1 MTAPGSEALALLS
14 PSTSLAA
21 EDGDSARNSL
31 STADWEHFVENDA
44 ASRIQ
49 AWYRGHRFRLVVR
62 RGQERERY
70 QLNRWESEKAQAA
83 RIAALRSQVAEAD
96 AAIALQREQNHTE
109 EIARLEAELLAR
121 EVAYAELL
129 EQHERLR
136 ERRLEAERQPWRGR
150 WAAPEPEPAPELEP
164 EPEPE

>member
-44 ASRIQ
+44 ACRIQ

-62 RGQERERY
+62 R
-70 QLNRWESEKAQAA
+70 
-83 RIAALRSQVAEAD
+83 
-96 AAIALQREQNHTE
+96 
-109 EIARLEAELLAR
+109 
-121 EVAYAELL
+121 
-129 EQHERLR
+129 
-136 ERRLEAERQPWRGR
+136 
-150 WAAPEPEPAPELEP
+150 APS
-164 EPEPE
+164 